1 MENERRALELQKILH
16 KKRLE
21 HQKALFL
28 MRQQAEQEQR
38 EMDLEYEK
46 EQMELQAA
54 KVEAHQ
60 KKKRDE
66 VWKEVRGKLEKMN
79 IDPVKK
85 YVERQYKTE
94 GALGG
99 EDERIKGEKK
109 ERSRDAISETRDR
122 EIEKLEKRKSGRS
135 DREKEELSNKREDFR
150 GAFRKYSTPKAS
162 DVAPLIYRRRK
173 DSSIAKS
180 SSVSEYSGESEEVE
194 EDSSSEEE
202 ENFEKAPKET
212 YHRPSKAQLS
222 ARQFLSKKLPTFTGR
237 LEEWPMF
244 ISAYETSNAA
254 CGFSNVENLAR
265 LQECL
270 KGQALEAVRSRLL
283 LPSAVPHIIKTLRM
297 LYGRPDQ
304 LLNMLLV
311 NVRKAPSPRAD
322 KLASYIKFG
331 VVVQQLTDHLEATG
345 LTAHLVNPMLIQELT
360 EKLPAN
366 TQLEWVRYRRK
377 SKIVTLRTLSNF
389 LSRIVNDASEITPYS
404 ETATVA
410 VDQAFRRK
418 KERREQEGF
427 LHTHSSDTSD
437 QASLSTNVQQREKKP
452 CRICGRCD
460 HRIRNCE
467 AFKRL
472 RLPERWEAVR
482 KWKLCYLCLNEHGSA
497 RCKLNFRCN
506 VNRCNERHNPLLH
519 IDQTVSTNCNIHS
532 LQRQS
537 RSWTKGRLTLVEKSL
552 VHALHAKGVT
562 QPLRVTWTA
571 GVTRIEKDS
580 QRVEL
585 NISARGSSQ
594 RFRIMAAHTVDNLK
608 LPQQTV
614 TMSNVINDHSH
625 LRGLPVADN
634 YRGAPQILI
643 GLKDIHLY
651 APLESRIG
659 KPDEPI
665 AVRSKLGWTIYGPS
679 SASGSDS
686 GVIGHHHCEA
696 VSNQELH
703 DLLRSHFKLEE
714 SVISVALLPESDEDK
729 RAKDILNKTTV
740 RVGDRFETGM
750 LWKEE
755 QVRFPTATRWPTQQE
770 LEEFEPQEVCYLP
783 LSVVVHPKKPG
794 KVRLVWDASAVVNG
808 VSFNSKLLKGPDM
821 LTPLPNVLAK
831 FRERMVGFG
840 GDIKEMYLQVRVC
853 KADKRA
859 RFVFRE
865 SPSKVVKVYVIDVT
879 LFGATSSP
887 CTAQFVKNRNAQEY
901 AVQFPEAA
909 RAIVEN
915 HYVDD
920 YFDSVDTIEE
930 SVKRTQEVKYVHAK
944 GGF

>member
-1 MENERRALELQKILH
+1 M
-16 KKRLE
+16 
-21 HQKALFL
+21 
-28 MRQQAEQEQR
+28 
-38 EMDLEYEK
+38 
-46 EQMELQAA
+46 
-54 KVEAHQ
+54 
-60 KKKRDE
+60 
-66 VWKEVRGKLEKMN
+66 
-79 IDPVKK
+79 P
-85 YVERQYKTE
+85 
-94 GALGG
+94 
-99 EDERIKGEKK
+99 
-109 ERSRDAISETRDR
+109 
-122 EIEKLEKRKSGRS
+122 
-135 DREKEELSNKREDFR
+135 
-150 GAFRKYSTPKAS
+150 
-162 DVAPLIYRRRK
+162 
-173 DSSIAKS
+173 
-180 SSVSEYSGESEEVE
+180 
-194 EDSSSEEE
+194 
-202 ENFEKAPKET
+202 
-212 YHRPSKAQLS
+212 
-222 ARQFLSKKLPTFTGR
+222 
-237 LEEWPMF
+237 
-244 ISAYETSNAA
+244 
-254 CGFSNVENLAR
+254 
-265 LQECL
+265 
-270 KGQALEAVRSRLL
+270 
-283 LPSAVPHIIKTLRM
+283 
-297 LYGRPDQ
+297 
-304 LLNMLLV
+304 
-311 NVRKAPSPRAD
+311 
-322 KLASYIKFG
+322 
-331 VVVQQLTDHLEATG
+331 
-345 LTAHLVNPMLIQELT
+345 
-360 EKLPAN
+360 
-366 TQLEWVRYRRK
+366 
-377 SKIVTLRTLSNF
+377 VTLYNGNCSVDTIAF
-389 LSRIVNDASEITPYS
+389 LD
-404 ETATVA
+404 
-410 VDQAFRRK
+410 
-418 KERREQEGF
+418 EG
-427 LHTHSSDTSD
+427 SS
-437 QASLSTNVQQREKKP
+437 
-452 CRICGRCD
+452 
-460 HRIRNCE
+460 
-467 AFKRL
+467 
-472 RLPERWEAVR
+472 
-482 KWKLCYLCLNEHGSA
+482 Y
-497 RCKLNFRCN
+497 
-506 VNRCNERHNPLLH
+506 
-519 IDQTVSTNCNIHS
+519 
-532 LQRQS
+532 
-537 RSWTKGRLTLVEKSL
+537 TLVEKSL

-755 QVRFPTATRWPTQQE
+755 QVRFPDSYPMALKRFRGLERRLAKDGELYLKVRDLIKDYTSKGYIHVATQQE

-920 YFDSVDTIEE
+920 YFDSVDTVEE
-930 SVKRTQEVKYVHAK
+930 AVKRAQEVKYVHAK
-944 GGF
+944 GGFEIRNWVSNSEEFLQTIGEQTDDRCIQILEDKESNLERVLGIVWNPVSDQFAFLAKLRDGLTPYMTGQRRPTKRVVMSSVMSLFDPLGMLAPFVIHGKMLIQDLWRSGSDWDHPIDDESNEKWHRWIRRLPEIEYVKVSRYYFQKSNQVYYNSLQLHVFVDASKDAYGAAAYFRILTSNGPVCCLVMARSKVAPLKMMSIPRLELQAAVVGSRLLHTVVEAHSLEIKQRFIWSDSKTVISWIQSEQRKYKPFVAFRIGEILSLTKHDEWHWISTKNNIADDLTKWKSSSCLDSNGPWFCGPCFLYQPEDLWSRQELVEPNTTEEIRACLLMHDSAIIESVIDVSRISRWKVLVRTVACVYRFKSNCEKKRKGLAIEAVPAPSRMRQMVKKPISAIVVPLKREEYQRAETYLWRAAQADTYAEEVKTLKMNRDFPHSKVQAIEKCSSLFNDSPFMDDRDVLRMEGRAAQGSFLPFELRFL

>member
-1 MENERRALELQKILH
+1 
-16 KKRLE
+16 
-21 HQKALFL
+21 
-28 MRQQAEQEQR
+28 
-38 EMDLEYEK
+38 
-46 EQMELQAA
+46 
-54 KVEAHQ
+54 
-60 KKKRDE
+60 
-66 VWKEVRGKLEKMN
+66 
-79 IDPVKK
+79 
-85 YVERQYKTE
+85 
-94 GALGG
+94 
-99 EDERIKGEKK
+99 
-109 ERSRDAISETRDR
+109 
-122 EIEKLEKRKSGRS
+122 
-135 DREKEELSNKREDFR
+135 
-150 GAFRKYSTPKAS
+150 
-162 DVAPLIYRRRK
+162 
-173 DSSIAKS
+173 
-180 SSVSEYSGESEEVE
+180 
-194 EDSSSEEE
+194 
-202 ENFEKAPKET
+202 
-212 YHRPSKAQLS
+212 
-222 ARQFLSKKLPTFTGR
+222 
-237 LEEWPMF
+237 
-244 ISAYETSNAA
+244 
-254 CGFSNVENLAR
+254 
-265 LQECL
+265 
-270 KGQALEAVRSRLL
+270 
-283 LPSAVPHIIKTLRM
+283 
-297 LYGRPDQ
+297 
-304 LLNMLLV
+304 
-311 NVRKAPSPRAD
+311 
-322 KLASYIKFG
+322 
-331 VVVQQLTDHLEATG
+331 
-345 LTAHLVNPMLIQELT
+345 MLIQELT

-437 QASLSTNVQQREKKP
+437 QASLSTNVPQREKKP

-460 HRIRNCE
+460 YRIRNCE

-537 RSWTKGRLTLVEKSL
+537 VIFRMMPVTLYNGNCSVDTIAFLDEGSSYTLVEKSL

-665 AVRSKLGWTIYGPS
+665 AVRSKFRWTIYGPS

-686 GVIGHHHCEA
+686 ET

-755 QVRFPTATRWPTQQE
+755 QVRFPDSYPMALKRFRGLERRLAKDGELYLKVRDLIKDYTSKGYIHVATQQE

-794 KVRLVWDASAVVNG
+794 KVRLVWNASAAVNG
-808 VSFNSKLLKGPDM
+808 VPFNSKLLKGPDM
-821 LTPLPNVLAK
+821 LTPFPNVLAK
-831 FRERMVGFG
+831 F
-840 GDIKEMYLQVRVC
+840 
-853 KADKRA
+853 
-859 RFVFRE
+859 
-865 SPSKVVKVYVIDVT
+865 
-879 LFGATSSP
+879 
-887 CTAQFVKNRNAQEY
+887 
-901 AVQFPEAA
+901 PE
-909 RAIVEN
+909 
-915 HYVDD
+915 
-920 YFDSVDTIEE
+920 
-930 SVKRTQEVKYVHAK
+930 
-944 GGF
+944 